1 MKRST
6 TFKLTSFLCL
16 GLILIGYNQCL
27 APMQGTTKSPMK
39 FSSKESSSG
48 TGREPSSGST
58 LSTSEVKAISI
69 EAFKTTVYPI
79 TRARCIACH
88 GTTQTPLHASAN
100 VETAHNVLVDNFKID
115 FNNMA
120 SSRMVLKLKNDR
132 HNCWGDCS
140 QNATAMLEAITE
152 WKRLIDEKA
161 PDAMES
167 TGNVTGKTTAETNTV
182 ATLLSPENLIDQGTI
197 TLMAE
202 SGSLRTPMVK
212 GNDNGT
218 SYIWAPEGTGIK
230 TLTSADAGLAY
241 VNFKVTSSDFYKVF
255 MLVNAPDAMESTGNV
270 TGKTTA
276 ETNTVATL
284 LSPENLID
292 QGTIT
297 LMAESGSLRTPMV
310 KGNDNGTSYIW
321 APEGTGIK
329 TLTSAD
335 AGLAYVNFKVTSSD
349 FYKVFML
356 VNAPDANS
364 DSAFI
369 KVAGS
374 DTKEWHIRGLTKG
387 FEWRE
392 VTHSTAYQD
401 SPFYIAGGANF
412 GVEIRQRDDGLKISK
427 ITITNDPSFDPTAT
441 KALKSTISLPI
452 ATLSGV
458 SGAMFDIDIEEYDM
472 YSYKL
477 TNPRIR
483 TTQDLYV
490 KSLKVLVNGS
500 YNPQHATYT
509 IVNKKVTPLDG
520 ALSNYSMILLKDR
533 GSDSDRLSFS
543 FDHIATTEAPVTTA
557 PVSGTTPTTVTKIS
571 SVDGFK
577 QTLWPVLRA
586 RCIGCH
592 GDSQPPLHSHANVTT
607 AHTNVIESA
616 LVNFTN
622 VGSSKLSTKLKTNRH
637 NCWSDCNS
645 NAAEIEGQIT
655 IWKNL
660 SGK

>member
-152 WKRLIDEKA
+152 WKRLIDEK
-161 PDAMES
+161 
-167 TGNVTGKTTAETNTV
+167 
-182 ATLLSPENLIDQGTI
+182 
-197 TLMAE
+197 
-202 SGSLRTPMVK
+202 
-212 GNDNGT
+212 
-218 SYIWAPEGTGIK
+218 
-230 TLTSADAGLAY
+230 
-241 VNFKVTSSDFYKVF
+241 
-255 MLVNAPDAMESTGNV
+255 APDAMESTGNV